1 VALQKKEMRKIQVL
15 LNTMALVA
23 FLSPNLMAQT
33 TIISSDSAIS
43 IALRNGLKIGLSE
56 YEAELQKDTIW
67 VVYSLLCD
75 EYPGSEF
82 DTKIVNA
89 KTGRIIKNM
98 FAGRVGASPEEY
110 GTKTEKTKLNSNSDI
125 DSLPI
130 AKEISNRKL
139 TELKDNESNP
149 IFSENDSSIAF
160 EYGFKKIG
168 IIKAD
173 GTDFKQLC
181 EGCRYHQW
189 LDNKWIVYFND
200 SNYLNKKNIET
211 FEEIR
216 LTKEADNYS
225 DYKISPDKR
234 WVAFTKGKS
243 QQEKDSLDGPCIRI
257 SFTPELDL
265 WIMDIQQSI
274 QWRIVNA
281 SKEIFNLNW
290 TANSDSIL
298 FYISDK
304 KYFVTDLYRKDN
316 GYFRYDLLPN
326 LSLWDY
332 EKIAGNTFPIKYH
345 CQIFEVDS
353 RTLVP
358 IRVLENRIGH
368 YNDVFFSHNK
378 KYLIYSK
385 AETRYGDSHLWI
397 KKFK

>member
-1 VALQKKEMRKIQVL
+1 MRKIQVI
-15 LNTMALVA
+15 LNTIA
-23 FLSPNLMAQT
+23 FVVLILPNLIAQT

-56 YEAELQKDTIW
+56 YETELKKDTIW

-75 EYPGSEF
+75 EYPGSNY
-82 DTKIVNA
+82 DVKIINA
-89 KTGRIIKNM
+89 KTGGIIKNM
-98 FAGRVGASPEEY
+98 FAGRVGSAPDEY
-110 GTKTEKTKLNSNSDI
+110 GTRTEKTMLNSNSDI

-130 AKEISNRKL
+130 AKEISNRRL
-139 TELKDNESNP
+139 IELSESESNP
-149 IFSENDSSIAF
+149 VFSDDDSSIAF

-168 IIKAD
+168 VIKTD

-181 EGCRYHQW
+181 EGCRYPQW
-189 LDNKWIVYFND
+189 LDDKWIVYLND
-200 SNYLNKKNIET
+200 SNFLNKKNIET

-234 WVAFTKGKS
+234 WVAFLKGESLK
-243 QQEKDSLDGPCIRI
+243 EPDSSGVVYM

-265 WIMDIQQSI
+265 WIMDIQQSN

-290 TANSDSIL
+290 TANSDTIL

-316 GYFRYDLLPN
+316 GYFRYDLQPN

-332 EKIAGNTFPIKYH
+332 EKIAGKTFPTKYQ
-345 CQIFEVDS
+345 CQIIEVDS

-385 AETRYGDSHLWI
+385 AEKLYGDSHLWI
-397 KKFK
+397 KKIE

>member
-1 VALQKKEMRKIQVL
+1 MEMKRIQVL
-15 LNTMALVA
+15 LLTIAFVA
-23 FLSPNLMAQT
+23 FISPNLIAQT

-43 IALRNGLKIGLSE
+43 IAQINGLKIGLSE

-75 EYPGSEF
+75 EYPGSNY
-82 DTKIVNA
+82 DVKIINA
-89 KTGRIIKNM
+89 KTGGIIKNM
-98 FAGRVGASPEEY
+98 HAGKFLASHYVG
-110 GTKTEKTKLNSNSDI
+110 TVTEKTKHYTNSDI

-139 TELKDNESNP
+139 TELNDNESNP

-189 LDNKWIVYFND
+189 LDNKWIVYIND

-211 FEEIR
+211 LEEIR
-216 LTKEADNYS
+216 LTKEPDIYF
-225 DYKISPDKR
+225 DYKISPDKK
-234 WVAFTKGKS
+234 WVAFTKGKT
-243 QQEKDSLDGPCIRI
+243 QKERDSLDGTCFHI

-274 QWRIVNA
+274 QWKIVNV
-281 SKEIFNLNW
+281 SKEIFKPIW
-290 TANSDSIL
+290 TSNSDTIL
-298 FYISDK
+298 FYFSAQ
-304 KYFVTDLYRKDN
+304 KYFVTNIKRKDN
-316 GYFRYDLLPN
+316 SYFRYDLLPN

-332 EKIAGNTFPIKYH
+332 EKIIEKTFPTKFQ
-345 CQIFEVDS
+345 CQIIEVDS
-353 RTLVP
+353 KTLVP
-358 IRVLENRIGH
+358 IRVLENRIDH
-368 YNDVFFSHNK
+368 YNDICFSHNK

-385 AETRYGDSHLWI
+385 AEKLYGDSHLWI
-397 KKFK
+397 KRIN

>member
-1 VALQKKEMRKIQVL
+1 MRKIQVL
-15 LNTMALVA
+15 LNTMAFVA
-23 FLSPNLMAQT
+23 FISPNLMAQT
-33 TIISSDSAIS
+33 TIISRDSAIS

-56 YEAELQKDTIW
+56 YETELKKDTIW
-67 VVYSLLCD
+67 IVYSLLCD
-75 EYPGSEF
+75 EYPGSNY
-82 DTKIVNA
+82 DIKALNA
-89 KTGRIIKNM
+89 RTGEIIKDYLLL
-98 FAGRVGASPEEY
+98 RVSDFPQEY
-110 GTKTEKTKLNSNSDI
+110 GTRTEKTNIHSELNI
-125 DSLPI
+125 DSLPV
-130 AKEISNRKL
+130 AKEISNRRL
-139 TELKDNESNP
+139 TELSESESNP
-149 IFSENDSSIAF
+149 VFSDDDSYIAF

-181 EGCRYHQW
+181 EGCRYPQW
-189 LDNKWIVYFND
+189 LDNKQIVYLDD
-200 SNYLNKKNIET
+200 SNYLNKKNIDT

-216 LTKEADNYS
+216 LTKEPDNYD

-234 WVAFTKGKS
+234 WVAFTKGKPLK
-243 QQEKDSLDGPCIRI
+243 EPDSSGVVYM

-265 WIMDIQQSI
+265 WIMDIQQSN

-281 SKEIFNLNW
+281 SKEISNPTW
-290 TANSDSIL
+290 TSNSDTIL

-304 KYFVTDLYRKDN
+304 KYFVTDLYSKEN
-316 GYFRYDLLPN
+316 SYFRYNLLPN
-326 LSLWDY
+326 LSLWEY
-332 EKIAGNTFPIKYH
+332 EKIAGNTFPIKYN

-378 KYLIYSK
+378 KYMIYSK

-397 KKFK
+397 KKIK